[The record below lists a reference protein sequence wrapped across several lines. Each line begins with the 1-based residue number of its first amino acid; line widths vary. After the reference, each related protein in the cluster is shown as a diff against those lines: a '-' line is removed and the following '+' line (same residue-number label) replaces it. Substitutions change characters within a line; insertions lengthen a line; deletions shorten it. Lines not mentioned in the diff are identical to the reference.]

1 MRNLIFACTPIES
14 YVCTQVPLRH
24 RLDWRMKLNLGKVKT
39 EQIKR
44 VGKELMARFPE
55 KFSSS
60 FDENKL
66 LVETLTTGTTTR
78 IRNQIAGYI
87 TSTRGSS
94 QTEEQTEQPE
104 EQT

>member
-1 MRNLIFACTPIES
+1 M
-14 YVCTQVPLRH
+14 
-24 RLDWRMKLNLGKVKT
+24 GKVKT

-87 TSTRGSS
+87 TSTRASA

-104 EQT
+104 EQI